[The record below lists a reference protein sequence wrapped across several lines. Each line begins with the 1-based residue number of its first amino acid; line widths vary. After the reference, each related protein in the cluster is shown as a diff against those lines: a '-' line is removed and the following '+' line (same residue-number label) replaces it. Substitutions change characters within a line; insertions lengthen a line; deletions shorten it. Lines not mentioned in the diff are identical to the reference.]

1 VDKQIKF
8 EFVPIDD
15 LHVDTKNPRV
25 ALWVEMYKEVT
36 EVEMR
41 LAVQRGGP
49 EDDSTGT
56 SYNALKQS
64 IRTNGGVIHPIVVN
78 RETDG
83 TLRVIEGNTRT
94 LIYKEFKTS
103 KVTGNWDT
111 IPAIEHDSLTEQ
123 QIDAIRLQSHLVGP
137 REWDPYSKAKYLSAL
152 RDMDMPFSLVVDYC
166 GGNQREVE
174 RLIDAYSDM
183 EKYYRPIVEAD
194 DKYFD
199 YTRFSGFVELQN
211 PRIVQALVAFHFSKT
226 DFAKW
231 IDDKRL
237 HPLNTVRHLPRI
249 LQNELSR
256 KVFLED
262 GAEEAI
268 KVLDKTDQHLTV
280 TLENASLL
288 QLAKALHKKIIS
300 IPWGEIQNLRTDPD
314 TEMKD
319 VMGDVKDV
327 LQDFCRDITPEEK

>member
-1 VDKQIKF
+1 
-8 EFVPIDD
+8 
-15 LHVDTKNPRV
+15 
-25 ALWVEMYKEVT
+25 MYKEVT
-36 EVEMR
+36 EVEMK

-49 EDDSTGT
+49 EDDNTGT

-83 TLRVIEGNTRT
+83 TLKVIEGNTRT
-94 LIYKEFKTS
+94 LIYKEFKQG

-111 IPAIEHDSLTEQ
+111 IPAIIHDNMTEQ

-166 GGNQREVE
+166 GGNQKEVE
-174 RLIDAYSDM
+174 RLIDAYGDM
-183 EKYYRPIVEAD
+183 EQYYRPIVEAS

-211 PRIVQALVAFHFSKT
+211 PRIAQSLATFQFSKT

-231 IDDKRL
+231 IDEKKL
-237 HPLNTVRHLPRI
+237 HPLNTVRHIPRI
-249 LQNELSR
+249 LQNEKSR
-256 KVFLED
+256 KVFLEN

-268 KVLDKTDQHLTV
+268 RFLDTVDQPLSV
-280 TLENASLL
+280 TLENASIL
-288 QLAKALHKKIIS
+288 QLAKALHKKIVS
-300 IPWGEIQNLRTDPD
+300 IPWGEIQNLRTDAD

-319 VMGDVKDV
+319 VIGDVKDV
-327 LQDFCRDITPEEK
+327 LQDFWRDITTEEK